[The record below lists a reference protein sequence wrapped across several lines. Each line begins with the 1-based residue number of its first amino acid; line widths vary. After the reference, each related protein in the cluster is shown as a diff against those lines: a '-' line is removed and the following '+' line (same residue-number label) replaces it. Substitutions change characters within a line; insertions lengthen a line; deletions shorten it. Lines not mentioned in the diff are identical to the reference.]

1 MAAYAQQTLAPHQ
14 PKQPTQPKAPTSTH
28 TAYAAPAPTV
38 SSLAG
43 PSGAGSAYSAAA
55 PPSGGTAPSA
65 PSGTPVQPNGQLMPY
80 APTPQPA
87 APPTTGPGSI
97 GGGARG
103 VVADMPG
110 AQYQVPNAWAGN
122 DAQMQMLMGLFNNPL
137 SMSDQVVSQMKGM
150 NRDSA
155 MTMAQQAGDMGR
167 QTVAGRG
174 LSLAGQQGQQAMY
187 NPNQEA
193 IRNILQGNR
202 QIDIAKA
209 QQDRQDIMGV
219 LGAGNDVLGG
229 QQQRQLSAN
238 EFALQRAL
246 GLGNLGLGWGGID
259 MDGQRLGES
268 ARQFNM
274 GNQLNW
280 AGLMNDMT
288 MGRAN
293 YGLNLAQLQ
302 QGGQNNMFNYLMGG
316 GR

>member
-1 MAAYAQQTLAPHQ
+1 
-14 PKQPTQPKAPTSTH
+14 
-28 TAYAAPAPTV
+28 
-38 SSLAG
+38 
-43 PSGAGSAYSAAA
+43 
-55 PPSGGTAPSA
+55 
-65 PSGTPVQPNGQLMPY
+65 
-80 APTPQPA
+80 
-87 APPTTGPGSI
+87 
-97 GGGARG
+97 
-103 VVADMPG
+103 MPG
-110 AQYQVPNAWAGN
+110 AQYQVPNAWGAN
-122 DAQMQMLMGLFNNPL
+122 DAQMQMLMGLFQNPL

-167 QTVAGRG
+167 QAVAGRG
-174 LSLAGQQGQQAMY
+174 LSLAGQQGQQAMN

-193 IRNILQGNR
+193 IRNILSGNR

-209 QQDRQDIMGV
+209 QQDRQDMMGV
-219 LGAGNDVLGG
+219 LGMANDVLGG
-229 QQQRQLSAN
+229 QQQRQLGAN

-302 QGGQNNMFNYLMGG
+302 QQGQNGMFNFLMGG